1 MVTVNNFLENV
12 SESLNDAETDYE
24 FTHWGKAYLLSLL
37 NEAIVLISIY
47 RPDEFTEAKI
57 IKLAPGTFQN
67 ADCCKKVYKLYTQ
80 TDKWG
85 NEIGPAL
92 MKVANK
98 VADLWTKVACP
109 PDKNPFRLT
118 GYTIENNAGAL
129 FSVRPPVPANQ
140 DVYVK
145 ASCLTFPKEFTLADG
160 NEEIKFSSSI
170 PAATQWV
177 LYRALMVDDNSQNSL
192 TEAVQHLTTFFQL
205 MKIQYTRDTVKELG
219 DAFTKEARD
228 KIAVLRT
235 AGMVGNQV

>member
-1 MVTVNNFLENV
+1 MTVNNFLENV

-109 PDKNPFRLT
+109 PDKIRLGLLVT
-118 GYTIENNAGAL
+118 QLRIML
-129 FSVRPPVPANQ
+129 VPCSRSVLLSLPI
-140 DVYVK
+140 K
-145 ASCLTFPKEFTLADG
+145 MSMLKHLA
-160 NEEIKFSSSI
+160 
-170 PAATQWV
+170 
-177 LYRALMVDDNSQNSL
+177 
-192 TEAVQHLTTFFQL
+192 
-205 MKIQYTRDTVKELG
+205 
-219 DAFTKEARD
+219 
-228 KIAVLRT
+228 
-235 AGMVGNQV
+235 